1 MYTIFAKGHWIS
13 RNKVLKSRCQARN
26 GTLNRR
32 YSDQIS
38 DFSRRVGDTRR
49 WLAVALATRRAP
61 PGVTD
66 AP

>member
-13 RNKVLKSRCQARN
+13 RNKMLKSRCQAQN

-49 WLAVALATRRAP
+49 RLAVALATRRAP

>member
-1 MYTIFAKGHWIS
+1 
-13 RNKVLKSRCQARN
+13 VLKSRCQARN

-38 DFSRRVGDTRR
+38 DFSRRMGDTRR
-49 WLAVALATRRAP
+49 RLAVALATRRAP